1 MANELKPEKKIM
13 AVAMLAEGNS
23 IRSIERMT
31 GVHRDTIMRLGV
43 RIGEGCKRIM
53 DEKLR
58 NLNCT
63 LIEVD
68 EVWGFIGMKQKTA
81 NRLHLSGD
89 DIGDIWTW
97 VSNQRIFKHRSSL
110 VAERIEQ
117 LNKIGIRWNGSY
129 QSKQINAGTS

>member
-43 RIGEGCKRIM
+43 RVGEGCQRIM

-58 NLNCT
+58 NLNCG

-81 NRLHLSGD
+81 LRTNQTGSGV
-89 DIGDIWTW
+89 GDIWTW
-97 VSNQRIFKHRSSL
+97 IAIDPETKIVPTFAVGDRSQYM
-110 VAERIEQ
+110 ANCFME
-117 LNKIGIRWNGSY
+117 
-129 QSKQINAGTS
+129 

>member
-1 MANELKPEKKIM
+1 MSTLKIDMANELKSETKVL
-13 AVAMLAEGNS
+13 AVSMLAEGNS

-43 RIGEGCKRIM
+43 RVGEGCKRIM

-58 NLNCT
+58 NLNCG

-81 NRLHLSGD
+81 
-89 DIGDIWTW
+89 
-97 VSNQRIFKHRSSL
+97 HRT
-110 VAERIEQ
+110 
-117 LNKIGIRWNGSY
+117 N
-129 QSKQINAGTS
+129 